1 MATTIKR
8 LLKPEHI
15 VAGLFGVTAAPNA
28 VVEVYRNI
36 IFDSTTIVKEITIC
50 NPSAVDARITIAIKG
65 ENDAMDRSNALFY
78 EANILAGQT
87 AIISLSSI
95 LAFGKGLFVKATGA
109 TLNVHAE
116 GVEIL
121 KSSAKQLVCSL
132 IPTALTTIYTAP
144 ENKINFMYELF
155 AVNTDFADVTMSLQI
170 VPVNGVNDAR
180 NEILHEVTIKPNET
194 LMYTTKMPLPSG
206 YRLVAKASK
215 ANVINVVINGT
226 EK

>member
-1 MATTIKR
+1 MATMIKR
-8 LLKPEHI
+8 LSKPEHD
-15 VAGLFGVTAAPNA
+15 ATGLFGVAIAPNA
-28 VVEVYRNI
+28 VVEIYRNDI
-36 IFDSTTIVKEITIC
+36 QDNTSILKELTIC
-50 NPSAVDARITIAIKG
+50 NPSTVDARITIAIKE
-65 ENDAMDRSNALFY
+65 ENETLDRSKALFY
-78 EANILAGQT
+78 EANVLAGQT
-87 AIISLSSI
+87 AVLSLSAVI
-95 LAFGKGLFVKATGA
+95 AFGKGLFVKAIGA

-116 GVEIL
+116 GVELL

-132 IPTALTTIYTAP
+132 LSNALQTIYTAS
-144 ENKINFMYELF
+144 ENKTNFMYELY
-155 AVNTDFADVTMSLQI
+155 AVNTDLVDVKMTFQI
-170 VPVNGVNDAR
+170 VPTNGVNDVR